1 MLLKLLLSDEIRI
14 SCQTY
19 IRIRLRKRKKKKE
32 HLFNLIHTC
41 KTLCTRTG
49 IKVCTSSSNPIKVAI
64 KAKLTQGL
72 G

>member
-19 IRIRLRKRKKKKE
+19 TDPTAKAKKKKE